1 MNNLGLKE
9 FKLYII
15 CLTCGSNKVR
25 SKEFNNSVK
34 FTNKIADFKI
44 FDEPIIRG
52 IKLNK
57 LSHYYSLI
65 EKNLPENCEA
75 IFTHSIFGDHH
86 FHPQHVLLSLASIKV
101 ARNKSTKLFT
111 CGDIKSVSKASRNIS
126 LVINF

>member
-1 MNNLGLKE
+1 MKKNNHKSVLLVIAHPDDEVIFFSPLILKTKKLMNNLGLKE

-65 EKNLPENCEA
+65 EKNLPEN
-75 IFTHSIFGDHH
+75 
-86 FHPQHVLLSLASIKV
+86 
-101 ARNKSTKLFT
+101 
-111 CGDIKSVSKASRNIS
+111 
-126 LVINF
+126 